1 MEFEVNNGQK
11 IVLEQLRPGGDVFVA
26 IRGKSEIAPHETY
39 TITPGDFV
47 MMLKMT
53 HLGDQLKFVTSV
65 HISEILLDADVVN

>member
-39 TITPGDFV
+39 TSTPGDFV
-47 MMLKMT
+47 MMLNWYRYQKRQGNT
-53 HLGDQLKFVTSV
+53 DLIF
-65 HISEILLDADVVN
+65 